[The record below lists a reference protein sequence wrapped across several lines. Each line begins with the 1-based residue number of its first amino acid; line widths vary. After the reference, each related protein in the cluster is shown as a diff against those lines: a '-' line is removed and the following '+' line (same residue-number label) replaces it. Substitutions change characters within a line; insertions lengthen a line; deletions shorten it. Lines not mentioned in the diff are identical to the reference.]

1 MSFSGRG
8 GPRSNN
14 NANLQQAQAPL
25 NPPPIAPKP
34 VGYSNQTDNSVQDRI
49 SHATSAAVDHQAYD
63 YPDQTS
69 AHPQSN
75 IPPRSQSTPQSSDT
89 LQGNTSHIQPPHYDF
104 NSLTKLDTTK
114 PTVSSLQLSPLD
126 WSTIQSSVPQQFA
139 NEVYYDPTR
148 QFAAHSTDPIFPQQH
163 PPKAE
168 WHLQNPP
175 QESSQPYLQDFRHVP
190 MQSHATAEVH
200 VQEPA
205 PTTSPKVEVH
215 HPVYQPDLME
225 DDDDPFDISDDEDML
240 MEDDSP
246 VKSFLDPQDAHLRNN
261 DLGIV
266 VALQASHDNQGLRMR
281 SVRDFIDRP
290 DMLAGYAPSF
300 QSSPFRDPMTA
311 RLFCHFVNVTAPI
324 ISMFERHPANPSLIF
339 QGQPIPKSQQHI
351 WTCKFACSPAHFL
364 HATTNFVK
372 HYLLTHDQMSFQR
385 SPFKIRLYFMPC
397 LHLQVSTS
405 RSSKMSHPPS
415 HLNTTT
421 SVFDE

>member
-8 GPRSNN
+8 GPRSNSN
-14 NANLQQAQAPL
+14 TNSQQVQIPV

-34 VGYSNQTDNSVQDRI
+34 AGYSTQAHNSAQDRI
-49 SHATSAAVDHQAYD
+49 SHTISAPTDHQV
-63 YPDQTS
+63 YPSDQTS
-69 AHPQSN
+69 SYSQLN
-75 IPPRSQSTPQSSDT
+75 IPPRSQSISTAQNSDS
-89 LQGNTSHIQPPHYDF
+89 LERNASHIQPPHYDF
-104 NSLTKLDTTK
+104 NTLTKLDTRK
-114 PTVSSLQLSPLD
+114 PTVSSVQLSPLD
-126 WSTIQSSVPQQFA
+126 WSTIQSSVPQHFA
-139 NEVYYDPTR
+139 NEVYYDPAR

-168 WHLQNPP
+168 WHMQNPP
-175 QESSQPYLQDFRHVP
+175 QESSQPYSQDYRRIP
-190 MQSHATAEVH
+190 MQSHGAAEVH
-200 VQEPA
+200 AQVPPQI
-205 PTTSPKVEVH
+205 TSHKTELQ
-215 HPVYQPDLME
+215 HPVDQPELVE

-240 MEDDSP
+240 MEDHSP
-246 VKSFLDPQDAHLRNN
+246 AKPFLDPQDAHLRNN

-351 WTCKFACSPAHFL
+351 WTCELAGSLILSSP
-364 HATTNFVK
+364 
-372 HYLLTHDQMSFQR
+372 LTID
-385 SPFKIRLYFMPC
+385 PVY
-397 LHLQVSTS
+397 
-405 RSSKMSHPPS
+405 
-415 HLNTTT
+415 
-421 SVFDE
+421 